1 MRKACHAAWRA
12 RGTVA
17 LNTAM
22 SRRQGPIA
30 TAVAAA
36 VVLHVTLL
44 LGALHSTRSSGGGQM
59 RVHAEGGALSVRT
72 VVADQLPPS
81 KAQSSAPTSD
91 LLASPPTV
99 VSTDQPDS
107 SAAAGPAS
115 EATEYT
121 EPDALTARASP
132 IDDISIPAPEVA
144 GRHGSFKA
152 KLVLY
157 VDEGGT
163 VMRIDIEESNLP
175 ADLEAAARAAFATA
189 RFRPGMIEQQAVK
202 SKLRIEVGF
211 ETEPLKQ

>member
-1 MRKACHAAWRA
+1 M
-12 RGTVA
+12 V
-17 LNTAM
+17 TAF
-22 SRRQGPIA
+22 
-30 TAVAAA
+30 VAA

-44 LGALHSTRSSGGGQM
+44 QGALHSTRSSGGGQM

-72 VVADQLPPS
+72 MVADQLPAS
-81 KAQSSAPTSD
+81 KARSPAPTSD
-91 LLASPPTV
+91 LLASPPTG

-107 SAAAGPAS
+107 SADAGPAS
-115 EATEYT
+115 EAAEYT

-163 VMRIDIEESNLP
+163 VMRIDIEQANLP

-189 RFRPGMIEQQAVK
+189 RFRPGMIEQRAVK

-211 ETEPLKQ
+211 ETEPSQQ